1 MTQTKLSEESSRS
14 ESSGSSAGGGS
25 DATEHADCHETV
37 SPATRKAVL
46 ERDNYRCTL
55 KGEKGKERGG
65 YATLQ
70 VHHIERDPEGM
81 EEHAMANLITLCRA
95 CHSWHH
101 QQTSEEAVPVALT
114 DADAEVLLPH
124 DREILQ
130 VLDRIGPAMTADV
143 ASALSADLS
152 VIAVRERLWTLM
164 GLDATVEDRDTQI
177 VDQDATSGEFGLTGQ
192 IASSER
198 GRIPDASQTLLK
210 RAADERVRQALD
222 RGCDRS
228 TVADVF
234 GIHERTTWIKQKRA
248 RAYGFPLDAVSDQAG
263 GRPPADDRDTESN
276 EPGEE
281 GVSMDSQ
288 PECADSPGIPDEDR
302 GEGGADSRIE
312 SDERSVERRGSEV
325 EGVRSELRQAITALE
340 TVVNSLEEA

>member
-1 MTQTKLSEESSRS
+1 
-14 ESSGSSAGGGS
+14 
-25 DATEHADCHETV
+25 V
-37 SPATRKAVL
+37 SPATREAVL

-65 YATLQ
+65 HATLQ
-70 VHHIERDPEGM
+70 VHHVERDPEGM
-81 EEHAMANLITLCRA
+81 DEHAMENLITLCRG

-101 QQTSEEAVPVALT
+101 QQTSEAAVPVALT

-130 VLDRIGPAMTADV
+130 VLDRIGPAMTADIT
-143 ASALSADLS
+143 SALSADLS

-198 GRIPDASQTLLK
+198 SRIPDRSQTLLK

-222 RGCDRS
+222 RGCDRG

-234 GIHERTTWIKQKRA
+234 GIHERTTWIKEKRA

-263 GRPPADDRDTESN
+263 GRPPAEDRDVESDDQ
-276 EPGEE
+276 ECDEVVSTQSQQESAARGTRQSEE
-281 GVSMDSQ
+281 
-288 PECADSPGIPDEDR
+288 R
-302 GEGGADSRIE
+302 GERE
-312 SDERSVERRGSEV
+312 SSMQGENAERSLV
-325 EGVRSELRQAITALE
+325 VRSEGVDGMWSDLQEAISALE
-340 TVVNSLEEA
+340 AVADGLPEE